1 MKLVKKI
8 FSIFCTVFFVLST
21 IFLISNVSN
30 KGSEKP
36 NDIFGYYV
44 FVVVSDSMEPTLK
57 ANDIFLATNKEDIGE
72 GDIIT
77 FIEDDGPLKGE
88 LITHRVESIDKSGEE
103 YIYYCRGDKEGAPLD
118 EGITQDQIVA
128 KYVTIIPGVSWLY
141 RVMSTGIGF
150 FLIVILPISAI
161 FISEIF
167 DLIKKIKKN
176 DEEEK
181 KQKYLDELKEQIKKE
196 LSNEKVK

>member
-8 FSIFCTVFFVLST
+8 FSIFCTIFFVLST

-30 KGSEKP
+30 RGSNKP

-44 FVVVSDSMEPTLK
+44 FVVVSDSMDPTLK
-57 ANDIFLATNKEDIGE
+57 VNDIFLSVKTDEIEE

-77 FIEDDGPLKGE
+77 FLEDDGPLKGE
-88 LITHRVESIDKSGEE
+88 LITHRVETIDKSGEE

-118 EGITQDQIVA
+118 NGITKDQIVG

-150 FLIVILPISAI
+150 FLIIILPISAI
-161 FISEIF
+161 FITEII
-167 DLIKKIKKN
+167 DLIKKLKKN
-176 DEEEK
+176 DEEEM

-196 LSNEKVK
+196 LSKENE

>member
-8 FSIFCTVFFVLST
+8 FSIFCTIFFVLST
-21 IFLISNVSN
+21 IFLISNISN
-30 KGSEKP
+30 KGSNKP

-44 FVVVSDSMEPTLK
+44 FVVVSDSMDPTLK
-57 ANDIFLATNKEDIGE
+57 VNDIFLSVKTDEVEE

-88 LITHRVESIDKSGEE
+88 LITHRVETIDKSGDE

-118 EGITQDQIVA
+118 DGITKDQIVG

-150 FLIVILPISAI
+150 FLIIILPISAI
-161 FISEIF
+161 FITEII
-167 DLIKKIKKN
+167 DLIKKLKKN

-196 LSNEKVK
+196 LSKENE

>member
-8 FSIFCTVFFVLST
+8 FSIFCTIFFVLST
-21 IFLISNVSN
+21 IFLISNISN
-30 KGSEKP
+30 RGSNKP

-44 FVVVSDSMEPTLK
+44 FVVVSDSMDPTLK
-57 ANDIFLATNKEDIGE
+57 VNDIFLSVKTDEIEE
-72 GDIIT
+72 GDIFT
-77 FIEDDGPLKGE
+77 FLEDDGPLKGE
-88 LITHRVESIDKSGEE
+88 LITHRVETIDKSGDE

-118 EGITQDQIVA
+118 DGITKDQIVG

-150 FLIVILPISAI
+150 FLIIILPISAI
-161 FISEIF
+161 FITEII
-167 DLIKKIKKN
+167 DLIKKLKKN

-196 LSNEKVK
+196 LSKENE

>member
-1 MKLVKKI
+1 M
-8 FSIFCTVFFVLST
+8 
-21 IFLISNVSN
+21 
-30 KGSEKP
+30 
-36 NDIFGYYV
+36 
-44 FVVVSDSMEPTLK
+44 VSDSMDPTLK
-57 ANDIFLATNKEDIGE
+57 VNDIFLSVKTDEVEE

-88 LITHRVESIDKSGEE
+88 LITHRVETIDKSGDE

-118 EGITQDQIVA
+118 DGITEDQIVG

-150 FLIVILPISAI
+150 FLIIILPISAI
-161 FISEIF
+161 FITEII
-167 DLIKKIKKN
+167 DLIKKLKKN

-196 LSNEKVK
+196 LSKENE

>member
-8 FSIFCTVFFVLST
+8 FSIFCTIFFVLST

-30 KGSEKP
+30 RGSNKP

-44 FVVVSDSMEPTLK
+44 FVVVSDSMDPTLK
-57 ANDIFLATNKEDIGE
+57 VNDIFLSVKTDEIEE

-77 FIEDDGPLKGE
+77 FLEDDGPLKGE
-88 LITHRVESIDKSGEE
+88 LITHRVETIDKSGDE

-118 EGITQDQIVA
+118 DGITKDQIVS

-150 FLIVILPISAI
+150 FLIIILPISAI
-161 FISEIF
+161 FITEII
-167 DLIKKIKKN
+167 DLIKKLKKN

-196 LSNEKVK
+196 LSKENE

>member
-1 MKLVKKI
+1 M
-8 FSIFCTVFFVLST
+8 
-21 IFLISNVSN
+21 ISNVSN
-30 KGSEKP
+30 RGSNKP

-44 FVVVSDSMEPTLK
+44 FVVVSDSMDPTLK
-57 ANDIFLATNKEDIGE
+57 VNDIFLSVKTDEIEE

-77 FIEDDGPLKGE
+77 FLEDDGPLKGE
-88 LITHRVESIDKSGEE
+88 LITHRVETIDKSGEE

-118 EGITQDQIVA
+118 NGITKDQIVG

-150 FLIVILPISAI
+150 FLIIILPISAI
-161 FISEIF
+161 FITEII
-167 DLIKKIKKN
+167 DLIKKLKKN

-196 LSNEKVK
+196 LSKENE

>member
-8 FSIFCTVFFVLST
+8 FSIFCTIFFVLST

-30 KGSEKP
+30 RGSNKP

-44 FVVVSDSMEPTLK
+44 FVVVSDSMDPTLK
-57 ANDIFLATNKEDIGE
+57 VNDIFLSVKTDEIEE

-77 FIEDDGPLKGE
+77 FLEDDCPLKGE
-88 LITHRVESIDKSGEE
+88 LITHRVETIDKSGDE

-118 EGITQDQIVA
+118 NGITKDQIVG

-150 FLIVILPISAI
+150 FLIIILPISAI
-161 FISEIF
+161 FITEII
-167 DLIKKIKKN
+167 DLIKKLKKN

-196 LSNEKVK
+196 LSKENE

>member
-8 FSIFCTVFFVLST
+8 FSIFCTIFFVLST

-30 KGSEKP
+30 RGSNKP

-44 FVVVSDSMEPTLK
+44 FVVVSDSMDPTLK
-57 ANDIFLATNKEDIGE
+57 VNDIFLSVKTDEIEE

-77 FIEDDGPLKGE
+77 FLEDDGPLKGE
-88 LITHRVESIDKSGEE
+88 LITHRVETIDKSGDE

-118 EGITQDQIVA
+118 DGITKDQIVC

-141 RVMSTGIGF
+141 RIMSTGIGF
-150 FLIVILPISAI
+150 FLIIILPISAI
-161 FISEIF
+161 FITEII
-167 DLIKKIKKN
+167 DLIKKLKKN

-196 LSNEKVK
+196 LSKENE

>member
-8 FSIFCTVFFVLST
+8 FSIFCTIFFVLST

-30 KGSEKP
+30 RGSNKP

-44 FVVVSDSMEPTLK
+44 FVVVSDSMDPTLK
-57 ANDIFLATNKEDIGE
+57 VNDIFLSVKTDEIEE

-77 FIEDDGPLKGE
+77 FLEDDGPLKGE
-88 LITHRVESIDKSGEE
+88 LITHRVETIDKSGDE

-118 EGITQDQIVA
+118 DGITKDQIVG

-150 FLIVILPISAI
+150 FLIIILPISAI
-161 FISEIF
+161 FITEII
-167 DLIKKIKKN
+167 DLIKKLKKN

-196 LSNEKVK
+196 LSKENK

>member
-8 FSIFCTVFFVLST
+8 FSIFCTIFFVLST
-21 IFLISNVSN
+21 IFLISNISN
-30 KGSEKP
+30 RGSNKP

-44 FVVVSDSMEPTLK
+44 FVVVSDSMDPTLK
-57 ANDIFLATNKEDIGE
+57 VNDIFLSVKTDEIEE

-77 FIEDDGPLKGE
+77 FLEDDGPLKGE
-88 LITHRVESIDKSGEE
+88 LITHRVETIDKSGDE

-118 EGITQDQIVA
+118 DGITKDQIVG

-150 FLIVILPISAI
+150 FLIIILPISAI
-161 FISEIF
+161 FITEII
-167 DLIKKIKKN
+167 DLIKKLKKN

-196 LSNEKVK
+196 LSKENE

>member
-8 FSIFCTVFFVLST
+8 FSIFCTIFFVLST

-30 KGSEKP
+30 RGSNKP

-44 FVVVSDSMEPTLK
+44 FVVVSDSMDPTLK
-57 ANDIFLATNKEDIGE
+57 VNDIFLSVKTEEIEE

-77 FIEDDGPLKGE
+77 FLEDDGPLKGE
-88 LITHRVESIDKSGEE
+88 LITHRVETIDKSGDE

-118 EGITQDQIVA
+118 DGITKDQIVG

-150 FLIVILPISAI
+150 FLIIILPISAI
-161 FISEIF
+161 FITEII
-167 DLIKKIKKN
+167 DLIKKLKKN

-196 LSNEKVK
+196 LSKENE

>member
-8 FSIFCTVFFVLST
+8 FSIFCTIFFVLST

-30 KGSEKP
+30 RGSNKP

-44 FVVVSDSMEPTLK
+44 FVVVSDSMDPTLK
-57 ANDIFLATNKEDIGE
+57 VNDIFLSVKTDEIEE

-77 FIEDDGPLKGE
+77 FLEDDGPLKGE
-88 LITHRVESIDKSGEE
+88 LITHRVETIDKSGEE

-118 EGITQDQIVA
+118 NGITKDQIVG

-150 FLIVILPISAI
+150 FLIIILPISAI
-161 FISEIF
+161 FITEII
-167 DLIKKIKKN
+167 DLIKKLKKN
-176 DEEEK
+176 DEEDK
-181 KQKYLDELKEQIKKE
+181 KQNYLDELKDQIKKE
-196 LSNEKVK
+196 LSKENE

>member
-44 FVVVSDSMEPTLK
+44 FVVVSDSMDPTLK
-57 ANDIFLATNKEDIGE
+57 VNDIFLSVKTDEIEE

-77 FIEDDGPLKGE
+77 FLEDDGPLKGE
-88 LITHRVESIDKSGEE
+88 LITHRVETIDKSGDE

-118 EGITQDQIVA
+118 DGITKDQIVG

-150 FLIVILPISAI
+150 FLIIILPISAI
-161 FISEIF
+161 FITEII
-167 DLIKKIKKN
+167 DLIKKLKKN
-176 DEEEK
+176 EEEEK

-196 LSNEKVK
+196 LSKENK

>member
-8 FSIFCTVFFVLST
+8 FSIFCTIFFVLST

-30 KGSEKP
+30 RGSNKP

-44 FVVVSDSMEPTLK
+44 FVVVSDSMDPTLK
-57 ANDIFLATNKEDIGE
+57 VNDIFLSVKTDEIEE

-77 FIEDDGPLKGE
+77 FLEDDGPLKGE
-88 LITHRVESIDKSGEE
+88 LITHRVETIDKSGDE

-118 EGITQDQIVA
+118 DGITKDQIVG

-150 FLIVILPISAI
+150 FLIIILPISAI
-161 FISEIF
+161 FITEII
-167 DLIKKIKKN
+167 DLIKKLKKN

-196 LSNEKVK
+196 LSKENE